1 MCELVARNA
10 PVGVQDIIYNPETQG
25 YKLPLDPQKS
35 ASNRSVPMSDLLKP
49 SDSPQIKVLN
59 EWLRGLQTR
68 DMDLIAKCLHK
79 DFRNTVHPQSLGK
92 PERTKEE
99 WLEDLVGLLNLWTKR
114 EVNYTSCY
122 SCDPLCCS

>member
-1 MCELVARNA
+1 
-10 PVGVQDIIYNPETQG
+10 
-25 YKLPLDPQKS
+25 
-35 ASNRSVPMSDLLKP
+35 MSDLLKP

-122 SCDPLCCS
+122 YCDPLCCS